1 MLITHYPYYSPTGR
15 DAWKGLK
22 LFYDKHVIGQ
32 FDVIM
37 AGHEHLLSYDGV
49 LKGTHNFISGSGGKG
64 LREGQKINE
73 RVFVKKA
80 PGIIKMERI
89 NKRTYRFLFE
99 VPDEKTLKN
108 KTWSKNSKK
117 ETVFKIEVTGKGLR

>member
-22 LFYDKHVIGQ
+22 LFYDKHIIGQ

-64 LREGQKINE
+64 LREGQKINK

-80 PGIIKMERI
+80 PGIIKMERV
-89 NKRTYRFLFE
+89 NKKTYRFLFE

-117 ETVFKIEVTGKGLR
+117 ETVFKIEITGKGLR